1 MGYCGEVMSACG
13 VINIDFSSTNIVAVS
28 GDGPNICGHTLLNTG
43 SRGGYYFHVAGL
55 YDYPRYMSETDY
67 RQYLDEAGKN
77 ELNRVSIEI
86 SDPTSALLYL
96 EGTMSNKWFWMVL
109 PNNCVSFVEEVL
121 KAGGSNWSSVTNC
134 PVLAADVI
142 PSKLR
147 QFYQRMHAYQA
158 YRGY

>member
-1 MGYCGEVMSACG
+1 M
-13 VINIDFSSTNIVAVS
+13 
-28 GDGPNICGHTLLNTG
+28 
-43 SRGGYYFHVAGL
+43 AGL
-55 YDYPRYMSETDY
+55 NDYPRYMSETDY
-67 RQYLDEAGKN
+67 RQYLDEGGKN

-86 SDPTSALLYL
+86 PDPTSALLHL
-96 EGTMSNKWFWMVL
+96 EGTMTRSKWSWWLL